1 MSDAEREDERISA
14 MLRDI
19 HVSTNGIYGYRR
31 LAMELERRYG
41 GHIGEKRVYRLAKL
55 AGLQSSIRRKRK
67 AYARSTPE
75 ITAQNILARD
85 FAASDPNEKWLT
97 DVTEF
102 ALADGTKLYLSA
114 ILDRF
119 DRSIVAYKTGRSN
132 NNELVFATFDEA
144 VAKYPDARPIFH
156 SDRGFQYTNRAFAAK
171 LAAQGMTQ
179 SMSRVGRCL
188 DNAPMEGF
196 WGTLKSEMF
205 YLRKSWSREALI
217 SAIDSYISWYNEDR
231 GQPALGGLTP
241 LEQRKQRMNARRH
254 PSSACRRC

>member
-1 MSDAEREDERISA
+1 MSDAEREDERIAA
-14 MLRDI
+14 MLREI
-19 HVSTNGIYGYRR
+19 HASTDGIYGYRR

-41 GHIGEKRVYRLAKL
+41 ERVGAKRVWRLAKL
-55 AGLQSSIRRKRK
+55 FGLQSRIRRKRK
-67 AYARSTPE
+67 AYVRSTPE
-75 ITAQNILARD
+75 ITSQNILARD
-85 FAASDPNEKWLT
+85 FSAHDPNEKWLT

-132 NNELVFATFDEA
+132 NNELVFATFDDA
-144 VAKYPDARPIFH
+144 VERYPDARPIFH
-156 SDRGFQYTNRAFAAK
+156 SDRGFQYTNKVFAAK
-171 LAAQGMTQ
+171 LASQGMTQ

-205 YLRKSWSREALI
+205 YLRKSWNKETLTAG
-217 SAIDSYISWYNEDR
+217 IDGYIMWYNTGR
-231 GQPALGGLTP
+231 GQPVLGGLTP
-241 LEQRKQRMNARRH
+241 IEYREQRMNARRH
-254 PSSACRRC
+254 PSSA